1 MTIIPTAEQQMRST
15 TVVAVRGKDGSAAIA
30 CDGQVTLG
38 ATVLKHS
45 AVKVRA
51 LHNGRVLAG
60 FAGST
65 ADALALFELFEG
77 QLDKYRGDLPRAAVE
92 LAKQWR
98 TDRMLRRLDAVLLT
112 INDKDLLMI
121 SGTGDVVAPDEP
133 FAAVGSGA
141 GYAVAALKACYG
153 FSDGKPSELAEK
165 ALKIAAE
172 LCIYTNEKLSV
183 LELKKEQE

>member
-1 MTIIPTAEQQMRST
+1 MTIIPTAEHKLLST
-15 TVVAVRGKDGSAAIA
+15 TVVAVRGNDGSAAIA

-38 ATVLKHS
+38 NTVLKHS

-121 SGTGDVVAPDEP
+121 SGTGDVVAPDDP

-141 GYAVAALKACYG
+141 GYAVAALKAMYSL
-153 FSDGKPSELAEK
+153 SDSSAAELAK
-165 ALKIAAE
+165 RALKIAAD
-172 LCIYTNEKLSV
+172 LCIYTNDQLSV
-183 LELKKEQE
+183 LELAKEQK